1 VTHPGDQPQ
10 YPRSFRRA
18 HGNKGIATLQQHH
31 IEAMIG
37 EKAGKPSAQ
46 RNLLK
51 VLRSLLDVAV
61 KNKMRRDNPAR
72 DIKLDPIRTSGYHSW
87 SEAELRQYEQHHP
100 IGSKPRLALALLLYT
115 AQRRSDVVTLGPASI
130 RAGRLIFTQFKTG
143 TAMDIPIAQ
152 PLADIIAAT
161 PMIGVK
167 TFLVTDYGK
176 PFTPAGFGNW
186 FRERCNA
193 AGLPHCSAHG
203 YGRPFC
209 AVWPRLDAAKTTSP
223 ASVPPRLSRDQDL
236 CAGRQQGTYG
246 DGRNGVGVGDVPR
259 R

>member
-1 VTHPGDQPQ
+1 MFMSAVQAHELHMIKTKKKNQDVRKHCL
-10 YPRSFRRA
+10 FRAKR
-18 HGNKGIATLQQHH
+18 G
-31 IEAMIG
+31 
-37 EKAGKPSAQ
+37 
-46 RNLLK
+46 
-51 VLRSLLDVAV
+51 
-61 KNKMRRDNPAR
+61 
-72 DIKLDPIRTSGYHSW
+72 IKLDPIKTSGYHSW
-87 SEAELRQYEQHHP
+87 TEAELRQYEQHHP

-176 PFTPAGFGNW
+176 AFTPPGFGNW
-186 FRERCNA
+186 FRKRCDE

-203 YGRPFC
+203 LRKAFLRRM
-209 AVWPRLDAAKTTSP
+209 AE
-223 ASVPPRLSRDQDL
+223 
-236 CAGRQQGTYG
+236 AG
-246 DGRNGVGVGDVPR
+246 
-259 R
+259 